1 MRASLLFKP
10 LFVTIFDNSV
20 RLSPLLLQSLKF
32 RHSFLQSLPLSFF
45 LSFLFPFFLRYPI
58 SLQFKI
64 PFISIKKSNT
74 LLTHTNYFF
83 YYKIFVV
90 GIIMQLD
97 ISVKLT
103 SQVTTIICHYIK
115 KNIIKK
121 RKKERKYKNMEGLDQ
136 NTYVNTNDT

>member
-1 MRASLLFKP
+1 
-10 LFVTIFDNSV
+10 
-20 RLSPLLLQSLKF
+20 
-32 RHSFLQSLPLSFF
+32 
-45 LSFLFPFFLRYPI
+45 
-58 SLQFKI
+58 
-64 PFISIKKSNT
+64 
-74 LLTHTNYFF
+74 
-83 YYKIFVV
+83 
-90 GIIMQLD
+90 MQLD